1 MKSEK
6 FAAAVPKCKIC
17 CRRMTYIQ
25 DSSSPLTKKSY
36 LFGVRIVKMVKFIKC
51 TPKEYGMLN
60 QVFRSGTAIGALV
73 SEAAYAQSPADFINK
88 LSVALKECNETLY
101 WLNILKDT
109 EYLQEKEYE
118 SMNADCREV
127 LALLISSI
135 KTTKQNIETK

>member
-1 MKSEK
+1 MS
-6 FAAAVPKCKIC
+6 
-17 CRRMTYIQ
+17 YIQ
-25 DSSSPLTKKSY
+25 DSNSPLTKKSY
-36 LFGVRIVKMVKFIKC
+36 LFGVRIVKMVKYIKC

-73 SEAAYAQSPADFINK
+73 SEAAYAQSSADFINK

-109 EYLQEKEYE
+109 EYLNEKEYE
-118 SMNADCREV
+118 SMNTDCREV

-135 KTTKQNIETK
+135 KTTKQKH

>member
-1 MKSEK
+1 MS
-6 FAAAVPKCKIC
+6 
-17 CRRMTYIQ
+17 YIQ
-25 DSSSPLTKKSY
+25 DSNSPLTKKSY
-36 LFGVRIVKMVKFIKC
+36 FFGVRIVKMVKYIKC

-73 SEAAYAQSPADFINK
+73 SEAAYAQSSADFINK

-109 EYLQEKEYE
+109 EYLNEKEYE
-118 SMNADCREV
+118 SMNTDCREV

>member
-1 MKSEK
+1 MS
-6 FAAAVPKCKIC
+6 
-17 CRRMTYIQ
+17 YIQ
-25 DSSSPLTKKSY
+25 DSNSPLTKKSY
-36 LFGVRIVKMVKFIKC
+36 LFGVRIVKMVKYIRC

-73 SEAAYAQSPADFINK
+73 SEAAYAQSQADFINK

-109 EYLQEKEYE
+109 EYLNEKEYE
-118 SMNADCREV
+118 SMNTDCREV

-135 KTTKQNIETK
+135 KTTKQNIENK

>member
-1 MKSEK
+1 
-6 FAAAVPKCKIC
+6 
-17 CRRMTYIQ
+17 MTYIQ

-36 LFGVRIVKMVKFIKC
+36 LFGVRIVKMVKYIKC

-73 SEAAYAQSPADFINK
+73 SETAYAQSPADFVNK

-118 SMNADCREV
+118 SMNADCREI
-127 LALLISSI
+127 LALLFSSI
-135 KTTKQNIETK
+135 KTTKSNKETM

>member
-1 MKSEK
+1 MS
-6 FAAAVPKCKIC
+6 
-17 CRRMTYIQ
+17 YIQ
-25 DSSSPLTKKSY
+25 DSNSPLTKKSY
-36 LFGVRIVKMVKFIKC
+36 LFGVRIVKMVKYIRC

-109 EYLQEKEYE
+109 EYLNEKEYE
-118 SMNADCREV
+118 SMNTDCREV

>member
-1 MKSEK
+1 MS
-6 FAAAVPKCKIC
+6 
-17 CRRMTYIQ
+17 YIQ
-25 DSSSPLTKKSY
+25 DSNSPLTKKSY
-36 LFGVRIVKMVKFIKC
+36 LFGVRIVKMVKYIKC

-73 SEAAYAQSPADFINK
+73 SEAAYAQSQADFINK

-109 EYLQEKEYE
+109 EYLNEKEYE
-118 SMNADCREV
+118 SMNTDCREV

-135 KTTKQNIETK
+135 KTTKQNIEKK

>member
-1 MKSEK
+1 MS
-6 FAAAVPKCKIC
+6 
-17 CRRMTYIQ
+17 YIQ
-25 DSSSPLTKKSY
+25 DSNSPLTKKSY
-36 LFGVRIVKMVKFIKC
+36 LFGVRIVKMVKYIRC

-73 SEAAYAQSPADFINK
+73 SEAAYAQSSADFINK

-109 EYLQEKEYE
+109 EYLQEMEFE
-118 SMNADCREV
+118 SMNTDCREV

>member
-1 MKSEK
+1 
-6 FAAAVPKCKIC
+6 
-17 CRRMTYIQ
+17 MTYIQ

-36 LFGVRIVKMVKFIKC
+36 LFGVRIVKMVKYIKC

-73 SEAAYAQSPADFINK
+73 SEAAYAQSPADFVNK

-101 WLNILKDT
+101 WLNILKDA

-118 SMNADCREV
+118 SMNADCREI
-127 LALLISSI
+127 LALLVSSI
-135 KTTKQNIETK
+135 KTTKSNKETM

>member
-1 MKSEK
+1 
-6 FAAAVPKCKIC
+6 
-17 CRRMTYIQ
+17 MTYIQ

-73 SEAAYAQSPADFINK
+73 SEAAYAQSQADFINK
-88 LSVALKECNETLY
+88 LSIALKECNETLY

-109 EYLQEKEYE
+109 EYLNEKEYE
-118 SMNADCREV
+118 SMNTDCREV

>member
-1 MKSEK
+1 
-6 FAAAVPKCKIC
+6 
-17 CRRMTYIQ
+17 MTYIQ
-25 DSSSPLTKKSY
+25 DSNSPLTKKSY
-36 LFGVRIVKMVKFIKC
+36 LFGVRIVKMVKYIKC

-73 SEAAYAQSPADFINK
+73 SEAAYAQSPADFVNK

-118 SMNADCREV
+118 SMNADCREI
-127 LALLISSI
+127 LALLVSSI
-135 KTTKQNIETK
+135 KTTKSNKETM